1 MRSLSSWFR
10 VEETITMLNNAAP
23 PPPPASLA
31 WWRYGH
37 VWLVL
42 AGPLVVIIASFIT
55 LWLAVTRPDPV
66 LSEDYYRKGV
76 ELSRARETAD
86 ASLAPAISARNH
98 AATGGVARPAAAGA
112 P

>member
-1 MRSLSSWFR
+1 MPNDSATPVS
-10 VEETITMLNNAAP
+10 
-23 PPPPASLA
+23 PASLA

-42 AGPLVVIIASFIT
+42 AGPLVVVVASFIT

-76 ELSRARETAD
+76 ELSRAKGPAD
-86 ASLAPAISARNH
+86 ASLAPAVSARNH
-98 AATGGVARPAAAGA
+98 AATGGVARPAPAGT